1 MNRRA
6 AIRLRTFARP
16 KPEDQNPAMSTD
28 HIYKLLETVCDPE
41 IPVLTV
47 TDLGIVRDVRL
58 HDDGLAE
65 VVITPTYSGCP
76 AMNTIEINIRAALQ
90 AGGYNQVKVNT
101 VLSPAWTT
109 DWLSASGREKLRTY
123 GIAPPAGG
131 SLDKKALMGES
142 RVLQCPHCGS
152 DHTEMISQF
161 GSTACKALFRCLD
174 CLEPFDYFKCH

>member
-1 MNRRA
+1 M
-6 AIRLRTFARP
+6 P
-16 KPEDQNPAMSTD
+16 TD
-28 HIYKLLETVCDPE
+28 HIHRLLDTVCDPE

-47 TDLGIVRDVRL
+47 ADLGIVREVRAA
-58 HDDGLAE
+58 DDGSVE

-90 AGGYNQVKVNT
+90 AGGYERVKVTT

-109 DWLSASGREKLRTY
+109 DWLSPSGREKLRAY
-123 GIAPPAGG
+123 GIAPPASGN
-131 SLDKKALMGES
+131 LDKKALLGET

-152 DHTEMISQF
+152 DRTEMISQF

-174 CLEPFDYFKCH
+174 CMEPFDYFKCH